1 MKDEVLTPEQRS
13 DLVAYYFERA
23 HESIEEAKYF
33 RDGGYYNGAVTR
45 LYYACFNASRGL
57 LTANGFD
64 ASTHNGVKTM
74 ISMQFIRKGLLDIEY
89 GTTLTDFF
97 NQRHINDY
105 EAYAF
110 RDARSVEFLLPKAE
124 AYIEE
129 VEKLAY
135 NNRS

>member
-1 MKDEVLTPEQRS
+1 MHVS
-13 DLVAYYFERA
+13 MLV
-23 HESIEEAKYF
+23 
-33 RDGGYYNGAVTR
+33 VV
-45 LYYACFNASRGL
+45 
-57 LTANGFD
+57 TANGFD

-89 GTTLTDFF
+89 GATLTDLF
-97 NQRHINDY
+97 NQRHISDY
-105 EAYAF
+105 
-110 RDARSVEFLLPKAE
+110 E